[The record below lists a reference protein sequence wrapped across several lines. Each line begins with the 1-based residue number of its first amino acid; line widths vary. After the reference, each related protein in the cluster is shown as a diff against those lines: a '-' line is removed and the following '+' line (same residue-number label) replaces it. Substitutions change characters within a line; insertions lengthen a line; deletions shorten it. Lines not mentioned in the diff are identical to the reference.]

1 MLKRFVLMRVVLAG
15 GFVLAGL
22 VVPRG
27 AARAGDIT
35 SIIDEHGHKI
45 FVNTADHPPAS
56 KLKKTR
62 ASRGSLS
69 LETPPDRIPKL
80 VEKTSAKHQVD
91 PKLVHAIIQVESGY
105 NTRAVSRKGAR
116 VLMQL
121 IPATASR
128 FGVQN
133 SFNAGQNI
141 EGGVSYLRYL
151 LDLFDGN
158 VPLSVAAYN
167 AGENAVLR
175 KGGIPQYTETVDY
188 VQRVTSLYDPGSQ
201 KSALMRKFTE
211 PRRPPSI
218 GWWMRKA
225 WYTTP
230 TEKDFRNCRSSID
243 DFSIAAQKQEDL
255 ASEHT

>member
-1 MLKRFVLMRVVLAG
+1 MLKRFVLMRLVHMGIVLAG
-15 GFVLAGL
+15 GFVLAAL
-22 VVPRG
+22 IVPSSV
-27 AARAGDIT
+27 ARAGEIT

-45 FVNTADHPPAS
+45 FVNAADVPAS
-56 KLKKTR
+56 SLKKTR
-62 ASRGSLS
+62 TSRGSAS
-69 LETPPDRIPKL
+69 LETPPADISKL

-105 NTRAVSRKGAR
+105 NTRAVSRKGAQG
-116 VLMQL
+116 LMQL

-158 VPLSVAAYN
+158 VSLSVAAYN
-167 AGENAVLR
+167 AGEHAVLR
-175 KGGIPQYTETVDY
+175 TGGIPQYTETVDY
-188 VQRVTSLYDPGSQ
+188 VHRVTNLYDPGNQ

-211 PRRPPSI
+211 PAPATIYRLVDAQGI
-218 GWWMRKA
+218 VH
-225 WYTTP
+225 YTNG
-230 TEKDFRNCRSSID
+230 DGI
-243 DFSIAAQKQEDL
+243 
-255 ASEHT
+255 